1 MFKESKTNEEQGA
14 FQCHQPMSVELLAI
28 CIISSPSSIS
38 YLVFFQRSAVIGRRV
53 TRLFKKQ
60 RCDWQTGDGY
70 LTWSLSLF
78 VTFAAA

>member
-38 YLVFFQRSAVIGRRV
+38 YLVFFS
-53 TRLFKKQ
+53 KE
-60 RCDWQTGDGY
+60 CSDWSKGDQA
-70 LTWSLSLF
+70 F
-78 VTFAAA
+78 